1 MSSNT
6 NTKPRAQRIDSQDEA
21 VASSVEATERREAAA
36 QDRAPAAAGEQPPR
50 AGSRRRPA
58 RQD

>member
-21 VASSVEATERREAAA
+21 TSGPPVKTDRHSVQEPGHAEGLRAAS
-36 QDRAPAAAGEQPPR
+36 
-50 AGSRRRPA
+50 
-58 RQD
+58 